1 MGKIKAIVKILCLIV
16 LVLNYSHIQ
25 AGNSVQHARYRKGNV
40 SHSNSTDI
48 GVFEEPKVIA
58 KDSTQG
64 HEVLHSNNSSIKD
77 LSLPNNIKPSTQKE
91 RNEIVYSSIPAKGKN
106 LKSKLSDPGK
116 RPKRDAKVEGFALSG
131 MILGLLG
138 ILLICIMVYQ
148 VYYFQYFFIPF
159 FILAPIL
166 ALLALIFSQV
176 GLTRILNNRE
186 KYKGLGFAIA
196 AMLVGILAAF
206 GTLIAFNSLNSL

>member
-1 MGKIKAIVKILCLIV
+1 MGKIKAMVKILCLIV
-16 LVLNYSHIQ
+16 LAVNYSPIQ
-25 AGNSVQHARYRKGNV
+25 AGNSVQHTRYRKGNV

-48 GVFEEPKVIA
+48 RVFEEPKVIA

-77 LSLPNNIKPSTQKE
+77 LSLPNNIIPSTQKE

-116 RPKRDAKVEGFALSG
+116 GPKRDAKVEGFALSG

-138 ILLICIMVYQ
+138 ILIICIMVYQ
-148 VYYFQYFFIPF
+148 ATNFQSGFIPF
-159 FILAPIL
+159 FILLPIL

-196 AMLVGILAAF
+196 AMLLGILVALGTIGAF
-206 GTLIAFNSLNSL
+206 MTL